1 MAKKFDDAKVTE
13 IFVGTTIIFH
23 VDDEDYELDEE
34 LVADALKAHKV
45 KFKAAELEVERDDDY
60 LL

>member
-1 MAKKFDDAKVTE
+1 M
-13 IFVGTTIIFH
+13 GTTIIFH
-23 VDDEDYELDEE
+23 VDDEDFELDEE